1 VPLIR
6 LDRLLAARGAG
17 TRREV
22 VAIVRRGRVTL
33 DGRVVT
39 DEATR
44 VDEDA
49 VPALDG
55 APLPPPPWLAVLH
68 KPVGVHSTVGD
79 PLGRDNLAGVAAP
92 LLAAGLHPVGR
103 LDHDSEGL
111 LPFARDGALT
121 QRLLHPRHAVE
132 KEYVATVDGAPPAD
146 LGARLA
152 AGVPTAD
159 GPASATLV
167 AVDGPTVRL
176 VVTEGRHRIVRR
188 MLANLGLPVT
198 RLVRV
203 RFGAL
208 SLDDLPPG
216 AARAATDDELAWA
229 RALLAPARRG

>member
-1 VPLIR
+1 MIR
-6 LDRLLAARGAG
+6 LDRLLAERGAG
-17 TRREV
+17 SRREV
-22 VAIVRRGRVTL
+22 VAMIRRGRVAL
-33 DGRVVT
+33 DGRVLT

-44 VDEDA
+44 VPDDA
-49 VPALDG
+49 VPTLDG
-55 APLPPPPWLAVLH
+55 RPLPPPPWLAVLH
-68 KPVGVHSTVGD
+68 KPVGVQSTVGD

-132 KEYVATVDGAPPAD
+132 KEYVATVEGTIPAD
-146 LGARLA
+146 LAERLA

-159 GPASATLV
+159 GPASARLV
-167 AVDGPTVRL
+167 AVDGAAVRL

-188 MLANLGLPVT
+188 MLANLGLPVV

-208 SLDDLPPG
+208 TLADLPPG

-229 RALLAPARRG
+229 RGLLDPRRPG